1 MPRWLNQSGDAKPF
15 FTLRRWASVALQ
27 RLRRDGAEQ
36 PAGVNP
42 PVNDLAPATIQP
54 AQPAQPVQ
62 PTPPSTP
69 SAAPGTQ
76 AVLAFDADEAAAPQS
91 RPTLED
97 SAPKARRATFTRQ
110 VFDFDGER
118 YGFNLYVPAQAAA
131 ADTLD
136 ARLPLLVMLHGCQ
149 QDAPDFARGTA
160 MNTLAAQAPC
170 LVLYPEQLSKA
181 NQMRCWNWFD
191 TSHQGRSCG
200 EPAMLAALTRQ
211 IIARYPV
218 DEARVYIAGLSA
230 GGAMAAIVA
239 AHYPELFAALG
250 VHSGLPT
257 GAANNVMSAFKAM
270 RVGGQHRKLTGPQA
284 LEHRMPNIVFH
295 GSADT
300 TVHPGNSQSIVQAAT
315 AALTASGLALQ
326 HSEALLSPPSADEN
340 LRQAKRSVYKGDDGR
355 SFIEHWSIVGSSHA
369 WAGGNPE
376 GSYTDPEAP
385 GASAAMLAF
394 FLQHSR

>member
-1 MPRWLNQSGDAKPF
+1 MNQSGDAKPF
-15 FTLRRWASVALQ
+15 LALRRWASVAVQ
-27 RLRRDGAEQ
+27 RLCRVGPEQ

-42 PVNDLAPATIQP
+42 PQADLAPALIQP
-54 AQPAQPVQ
+54 TQ
-62 PTPPSTP
+62 PSTP

-76 AVLAFDADEAAAPQS
+76 AVLAFDSDEVAAPKLL
-91 RPTLED
+91 PTLED
-97 SAPKARRATFTRQ
+97 PPPKARRATFTRQ

-131 ADTLD
+131 VDAMN

-149 QDAPDFARGTA
+149 QDAPDFARGTG
-160 MNTLAAQAPC
+160 MNELAATTPFM
-170 LVLYPEQLSKA
+170 VLYPEQPAKA
-181 NQMRCWNWFD
+181 NPMRCWNWFD
-191 TSHQGRSCG
+191 MAHQGRSAG
-200 EPAMLAALTRQ
+200 EPAMLAALTRL

-218 DEARVYIAGLSA
+218 DESRVYIAGLSA

-239 AHYPELFAALG
+239 THYPELFAALG

-257 GAANNVMSAFKAM
+257 GAAKDVMSAFQAM
-270 RVGGQHRKLTGPQA
+270 RLGGQHRKLAEPQTR
-284 LEHRMPNIVFH
+284 EHRMPTIVFH

-300 TVHPGNSQSIVQAAT
+300 TVHPDNSLSIVQAAT

-326 HSEALLSPPSADEN
+326 HSEARQSPQPADGN
-340 LRQAKRSVYKGDDGR
+340 LRQAKRNVYRADDGR
-355 SFIEHWSIVGSSHA
+355 SFVEHWSVDGSPHA

-376 GSYTDPEAP
+376 GSYTDPQAP

>member
-1 MPRWLNQSGDAKPF
+1 
-15 FTLRRWASVALQ
+15 
-27 RLRRDGAEQ
+27 
-36 PAGVNP
+36 
-42 PVNDLAPATIQP
+42 
-54 AQPAQPVQ
+54 
-62 PTPPSTP
+62 
-69 SAAPGTQ
+69 
-76 AVLAFDADEAAAPQS
+76 
-91 RPTLED
+91 
-97 SAPKARRATFTRQ
+97 

-131 ADTLD
+131 VDALD

-149 QDAPDFARGTA
+149 QDAPDFARGTG
-160 MNTLAAQAPC
+160 MNELAATTPFM
-170 LVLYPEQLSKA
+170 VLYPEQPAKA

-191 TSHQGRSCG
+191 TAHQGHSAG
-200 EPAMLAALTRQ
+200 EPAMLATLTRL

-218 DEARVYIAGLSA
+218 DESRVYIAGLSA

-257 GAANNVMSAFKAM
+257 GAANNVMSAFQAM

-284 LEHRMPNIVFH
+284 LEHRMPTIVFH

-300 TVHPGNSQSIVQAAT
+300 TVHPDNSQSIVQAAK

-326 HSEALLSPPSADEN
+326 HSEALLSPPSADES

-355 SFIEHWSIVGSSHA
+355 SFIEHWSIVGSPHA

-376 GSYTDPEAP
+376 GSYTDPQAP

>member
-1 MPRWLNQSGDAKPF
+1 MPWWLNQSGDAKPF
-15 FTLRRWASVALQ
+15 FNLRRWASVALQ
-27 RLRRDGAEQ
+27 RLRRVGPEQ

-42 PVNDLAPATIQP
+42 PQADLAPATIQP
-54 AQPAQPVQ
+54 AQ

-76 AVLAFDADEAAAPQS
+76 AVLVFDADEAAAPQLL
-91 RPTLED
+91 PTLEEPP
-97 SAPKARRATFTRQ
+97 PKARRATFTRQ

-131 ADTLD
+131 VDTLE

-149 QDAPDFARGTA
+149 QDASDFARGTA

-170 LVLYPEQLSKA
+170 LVLYPEQLTKA

-191 TSHQGRSCG
+191 TSHQGRGAG
-200 EPAMLAALTRQ
+200 EPAMLAALTRL

-218 DEARVYIAGLSA
+218 DESRVYIAGLSA

-257 GAANNVMSAFKAM
+257 GAANNVMSAFQAM
-270 RVGGQHRKLTGPQA
+270 RVGGQHRKLTGPPA
-284 LEHRMPNIVFH
+284 LEHRMPTIVFH
-295 GSADT
+295 GSADS
-300 TVHPGNSQSIVQAAT
+300 TVHPDNSLSIVQAAT
-315 AALTASGLALQ
+315 AALTASGMALQ

-355 SFIEHWSIVGSSHA
+355 SFIEHWSIVGSPHA
-369 WAGGNPE
+369 WAGGNPA

>member
-1 MPRWLNQSGDAKPF
+1 MPWWLNQSGDAKPF
-15 FTLRRWASVALQ
+15 FNLRRWASGALQ
-27 RLRRDGAEQ
+27 RLRRVGPEQ

-42 PVNDLAPATIQP
+42 SGNDLAPATIQP
-54 AQPAQPVQ
+54 AQPAQPTQ
-62 PTPPSTP
+62 PSTP
-69 SAAPGTQ
+69 PAAPGTQ
-76 AVLAFDADEAAAPQS
+76 AVLAFDADEAAAPQLL
-91 RPTLED
+91 PTLED
-97 SAPKARRATFTRQ
+97 SPSKARRASFNRQ

-170 LVLYPEQLSKA
+170 LVLYPEQLTKA

-191 TSHQGRSCG
+191 TSHQGRGAG
-200 EPAMLAALTRQ
+200 EPAMLAALTRL

-257 GAANNVMSAFKAM
+257 GAAKDVMSAFKAM

-284 LEHRMPNIVFH
+284 LEHRMPTIVFH

-300 TVHPGNSQSIVQAAT
+300 TVHPGNSQSIVQAAK

-355 SFIEHWSIVGSSHA
+355 SFIEHWSIVGSPHA

>member
-1 MPRWLNQSGDAKPF
+1 MPWWLNQSGDAKPF
-15 FTLRRWASVALQ
+15 LALRRWASVALQ
-27 RLRRDGAEQ
+27 RLRRVGAEQ

-42 PVNDLAPATIQP
+42 PVNDLAPVTV
-54 AQPAQPVQ
+54 QPVQ

-76 AVLAFDADEAAAPQS
+76 AVLAFDTDGAAALELL
-91 RPTLED
+91 PTVGGPP
-97 SAPKARRATFTRQ
+97 PKARRATFTRQ

-131 ADTLD
+131 ADALD
-136 ARLPLLVMLHGCQ
+136 AHLPLLVMLHGCQ
-149 QDAPDFARGTA
+149 QDAPDFARGTG
-160 MNTLAAQAPC
+160 MNELAATTPFM
-170 LVLYPEQLSKA
+170 VLYPEQPAKA

-191 TSHQGRSCG
+191 TAHQGHSAG
-200 EPAMLAALTRQ
+200 EPAMLSALTRL

-218 DEARVYIAGLSA
+218 DESRVYIAGLSA

-250 VHSGLPT
+250 VHSGLPP
-257 GAANNVMSAFKAM
+257 GAAKDVLSAFQAM
-270 RVGGQHRKLTGPQA
+270 RLGGQHRKLAEPQIR
-284 LEHRMPNIVFH
+284 EHRMPTIVFH

-300 TVHPGNSQSIVQAAT
+300 TVHPDNSLSIVQAAT
-315 AALTASGLALQ
+315 AALTASGLALE
-326 HSEALLSPPSADEN
+326 HKEVLLASPSDNES
-340 LRQAKRSVYKGDDGR
+340 LRQAKRSVYRAGDGR
-355 SFIEHWSIVGSSHA
+355 SFVEHWSVDGSPHA

-376 GSYTDPEAP
+376 GSYTDPQAP

>member
-1 MPRWLNQSGDAKPF
+1 MPWWLNQSGDAKPF
-15 FTLRRWASVALQ
+15 FNLRRWASVALQ
-27 RLRRDGAEQ
+27 RLRRVGPEQ

-42 PVNDLAPATIQP
+42 PQADLAPATT
-54 AQPAQPVQ
+54 Q
-62 PTPPSTP
+62 PTHPSTP

-76 AVLAFDADEAAAPQS
+76 AVLAFDAEEAAAPELL
-91 RPTLED
+91 PTLED
-97 SAPKARRATFTRQ
+97 PPPKARRASFTRQ

-131 ADTLD
+131 VEALE
-136 ARLPLLVMLHGCQ
+136 ARLPLLVMLHGCK
-149 QDAPDFARGTA
+149 QDAPDFARGTG
-160 MNTLAAQAPC
+160 MNELAATSPFM
-170 LVLYPEQLSKA
+170 VLYPEQPAKA

-191 TSHQGRSCG
+191 TAHQGHSAG
-200 EPAMLAALTRQ
+200 EPAMLAALTRL

-239 AHYPELFAALG
+239 AHYPELIAALG

-270 RVGGQHRKLTGPQA
+270 RLGGQHRKLTGPQA
-284 LEHRMPNIVFH
+284 LEHRMPTIVFH

-300 TVHPGNSQSIVQAAT
+300 TVHPDNSLSIVQAAT
-315 AALTASGLALQ
+315 AALTASGMALE
-326 HSEALLSPPSADEN
+326 HSEVLLAPPSDNES
-340 LRQAKRSVYKGDDGR
+340 LRQAKRSVYRAGDGR
-355 SFIEHWSIVGSSHA
+355 SFVEHWSIGGSPHA

>member
-1 MPRWLNQSGDAKPF
+1 MPWWMNQSGDAKHF
-15 FTLRRWASVALQ
+15 FALRRWASDAVQ
-27 RLRRDGAEQ
+27 RLCRVGPEK

-42 PVNDLAPATIQP
+42 PQADLAPVTIQP
-54 AQPAQPVQ
+54 TQ
-62 PTPPSTP
+62 P
-69 SAAPGTQ
+69 SAAPVTQ
-76 AVLAFDADEAAAPQS
+76 AVLAFEADEAAPELL
-91 RPTLED
+91 PTLED
-97 SAPKARRATFTRQ
+97 PPPKARRATFTRQ

-131 ADTLD
+131 VEALE
-136 ARLPLLVMLHGCQ
+136 ARLPLLVMLHGCK
-149 QDAPDFARGTA
+149 QDASDFARGTG

-170 LVLYPEQLSKA
+170 LVLYPEQLAKA

-191 TSHQGRSCG
+191 TAHQGHSAG
-200 EPAMLAALTRQ
+200 EPAMLAALTRL

-218 DEARVYIAGLSA
+218 DGAKVYIAGLSA

-239 AHYPELFAALG
+239 VHYPGLFAALG
-250 VHSGLPT
+250 VHSGLPP
-257 GAANNVMSAFKAM
+257 GAAKDVMSAFQAM
-270 RVGGQHRKLTGPQA
+270 RLGGQHRKLAGPQA
-284 LEHRMPNIVFH
+284 REHRMPTIVFH

-300 TVHPGNSQSIVQAAT
+300 TVHPDNSQSIVQAAT
-315 AALTASGLALQ
+315 AALTASGMALE
-326 HSEALLSPPSADEN
+326 HSEVLLAPPSDNES

-355 SFIEHWSIVGSSHA
+355 SFIEHWSIVGSQHA

-376 GSYTDPEAP
+376 GSYTDPQAP

>member
-1 MPRWLNQSGDAKPF
+1 MPWWLNQSGDAKPF
-15 FTLRRWASVALQ
+15 FNLRRWASVALQ
-27 RLRRDGAEQ
+27 RLRRVGPEQ

-42 PVNDLAPATIQP
+42 PGNDLAPATIQP
-54 AQPAQPVQ
+54 AQPAQPTQ
-62 PTPPSTP
+62 PSTP
-69 SAAPGTQ
+69 PAAPGTQ
-76 AVLAFDADEAAAPQS
+76 AVLAFDVDEAAAPQS
-91 RPTLED
+91 LPTLED
-97 SAPKARRATFTRQ
+97 SPSKARRASFNRQ

-170 LVLYPEQLSKA
+170 LVLYPEQLTKA

-191 TSHQGRSCG
+191 TAHQGRSCG
-200 EPAMLAALTRQ
+200 EPAML
-211 IIARYPV
+211 ARYPV

-257 GAANNVMSAFKAM
+257 GAAKDVMSAFKAM

-284 LEHRMPNIVFH
+284 LEHRMPTIVFH

-300 TVHPGNSQSIVQAAT
+300 TVHPGNSQSIVQAAK

-326 HSEALLSPPSADEN
+326 HSEALQSPPSADEN

-355 SFIEHWSIVGSSHA
+355 SFIEHWSIVGSPHA

>member
-1 MPRWLNQSGDAKPF
+1 MPWWLNQSGDAKPF

-27 RLRRDGAEQ
+27 RLRRVGPEQ
-36 PAGVNP
+36 PAGVSP
-42 PVNDLAPATIQP
+42 RQADLAPATIQP
-54 AQPAQPVQ
+54 TQ
-62 PTPPSTP
+62 PSTP
-69 SAAPGTQ
+69 SAAPRTPL
-76 AVLAFDADEAAAPQS
+76 VLAFDAEEAAAPKLL
-91 RPTLED
+91 PTLED
-97 SAPKARRATFTRQ
+97 SASKARRATFTRQ

-131 ADTLD
+131 VDTLE

-149 QDAPDFARGTA
+149 QDASDFARGTA

-170 LVLYPEQLSKA
+170 LVLYPEQLTKA

-191 TSHQGRSCG
+191 TSHQGRGAG
-200 EPAMLAALTRQ
+200 EPAMLAALTRL

-218 DEARVYIAGLSA
+218 DESRVYIAGLSA

-257 GAANNVMSAFKAM
+257 GAAKDVMSAFKAM

-284 LEHRMPNIVFH
+284 LEHHMPTIVFH

-300 TVHPGNSQSIVQAAT
+300 TVHPDNSQSIVQAAT

-326 HSEALLSPPSADEN
+326 YSEALLSPPSADEN
-340 LRQAKRSVYKGDDGR
+340 LRQAKRSIYKGDDGR
-355 SFIEHWSIVGSSHA
+355 SFIEHWSIVGSPHA
-369 WAGGNPE
+369 WAGGNPA